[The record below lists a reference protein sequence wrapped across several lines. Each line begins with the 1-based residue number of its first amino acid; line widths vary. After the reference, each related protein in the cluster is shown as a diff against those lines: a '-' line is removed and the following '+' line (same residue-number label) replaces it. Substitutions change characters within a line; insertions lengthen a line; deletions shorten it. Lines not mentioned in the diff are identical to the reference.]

1 MCPDSHCRSVDPF
14 LIVEPSAA
22 GSYSKNMLTKYNL
35 VLATTG
41 IKGINRDLSNPPEY
55 NSQNIYAGIYSSS
68 IWIGCTSLSIFVNTV
83 RYQRHLQ

>member
-1 MCPDSHCRSVDPF
+1 MCPESHCRSVDPF

-35 VLATTG
+35 VLQLAAR
-41 IKGINRDLSNPPEY
+41 GINRDLSNPPEY
-55 NSQNIYAGIYSSS
+55 NSQDIYAGIYSSS
-68 IWIGCTSLSIFVNTV
+68 IWVGCTSLSIFVNTV